1 MKPVIISCLV
11 HTLTLL
17 PQVPLSSVWRLSH
30 TWSSIGRLRH
40 WLWTVHAVAQ
50 ICPLALHHTAPS
62 ADHSHAWMIAGHEPR
77 HYLTEK
83 SRCQRQIKSRNWFHI
98 KAGTCWAVR
107 KIVSL
112 TLVSSSSCFLSSSM
126 FWLREFLLRCSWD
139 TRASCSSSF
148 LPSSAVL
155 WKNYV
160 NIWILDVSN
169 QCINVSVVLV
179 KYEFV

>member
-30 TWSSIGRLRH
+30 TWSSIRWLRH
-40 WLWTVHAVAQ
+40 WPWTVYAAAQ

-62 ADHSHAWMIAGHEPR
+62 ADHSHAWRITGHEPR
-77 HYLTEK
+77 HSLTER

-107 KIVSL
+107 KIVSR
-112 TLVSSSSCFLSSSM
+112 TLVSSSSCFLSSSV

-148 LPSSAVL
+148 LLSSAVL
-155 WKNYV
+155 WKNYGK
-160 NIWILDVSN
+160 IFTVSKDIRCLKPTHTVG
-169 QCINVSVVLV
+169 QKSI
-179 KYEFV
+179 